1 MQHLI
6 KAMVMIAALTDWKVT
21 QMNGKTNRTLISR
34 GSRKTGNKCA

>member
-21 QMNGKTNRTLISR
+21 QHTNERQDQPNLNLQ
-34 GSRKTGNKCA
+34 RKQKDRE